1 MDYEIKGWHVLT
13 VFAAVLAIIGS
24 FIYLCCLD
32 QIEPGQVGVKLS
44 WGVVDENIKGE
55 GYYFVM
61 PFRDQLI
68 HLQTSNIRTD
78 IAASAASKDLQ
89 EVNASIAVVWHMEND
104 NILSIYRKYLA
115 TNTIR
120 DTVVMPR
127 ASEVVKQFTAIYNAE
142 EIITKRQELK
152 DKIDSKLQE
161 EFKSVGLVLDSL
173 SIINVDFSAD
183 FNKAIEQKQIAE
195 QQAKQA
201 EYTAKKAEQDAQ
213 AAINYAKGQA
223 ESQRLQA
230 QALDDKILYKLWIDK
245 WNGVLPLYSSSS
257 LPVPFKQVN

>member
-1 MDYEIKGWHVLT
+1 MEYEVKGWHVLGII
-13 VFAAVLAIIGS
+13 AAILGVIGT
-24 FIYLCCLD
+24 FIYFMCMV
-32 QIEPGQVGVKLS
+32 QVEPGQVGVKLS

-68 HLQTSNIRTD
+68 TLQTSNIRTD
-78 IAASAASKDLQ
+78 IAATAASKDLQ

-120 DTVVMPR
+120 DAVVMPR
-127 ASEVVKQFTAIYNAE
+127 ASEVVKQYTAIYNAE

-152 DKIDSKLQE
+152 DKIDGKLQE

-173 SIINVDFSAD
+173 SIINVEFSPD

-195 QQAKQA
+195 QNAKQA

-230 QALDDKILYKLWIDK
+230 QALDDKILSKLWIDK
-245 WNGVLPLYSSSS
+245 WNGVLPLYSSDA